1 MTKELFDEEV
11 QNALTVLRNGGI
23 ILYPTDTVWGLGCDA
38 TNKEAVQK
46 IFDLKKR
53 NDNKSLIVLMADQ
66 REILHYVAAPDLS
79 VFDFIQQQSRPTT
92 IVYENAIGFAD
103 NLLADDGSVAIRIV
117 NDDFCRHL
125 IKRLKK
131 PIVSTS
137 ANISNMAT
145 PATFA
150 EVSDEIKSGVDY
162 VVRWRQDDNRPVQP
176 SQIIRWQNGAPMFIR
191 S

>member
-66 REILHYVAAPDLS
+66 REILHYVTAPDLA

-103 NLLADDGSVAIRIV
+103 NLLAEDGSVAIRIV
-117 NDDFCRHL
+117 KDDFCRHL

-150 EVSDEIKSGVDY
+150 EVSAEIKSGVDY

>member
-11 QNALTVLRNGGI
+11 QNALTVLRKGGI

-66 REILHYVAAPDLS
+66 REILHYVTAPDLA

-103 NLLADDGSVAIRIV
+103 NLLAEDGSVAIRIV

>member
-11 QNALTVLRNGGI
+11 QNALTILRSGGI

-38 TNKEAVQK
+38 TNKQAVQR

-53 NDNKSLIVLMADQ
+53 DDSKSLIVLMADE
-66 REILHYVAAPDLS
+66 REVMHYVAAPDLS
-79 VFDFIQQQSRPTT
+79 VFDFIKQQIRPTT
-92 IVYENAIGFAD
+92 IIYENAIGFAD
-103 NLLADDGSVAIRIV
+103 NLLAEDGSVAIRIV
-117 NDDFCRHL
+117 KDDFCSHL

-131 PIVSTS
+131 PLVSTS

-150 EVSDEIKSGVDY
+150 EISKEIRAGVDY
-162 VVRWRQDDNRPVQP
+162 VVKWRQDDNQPVQP
-176 SQIIRWQNGAPMFIR
+176 SQIIRWKNGGPVFIR

>member
-103 NLLADDGSVAIRIV
+103 NLLAEDGSVAIRIV

>member
-66 REILHYVAAPDLS
+66 REILHYVTAPDLA

-145 PATFA
+145 PAAFA

>member
-103 NLLADDGSVAIRIV
+103 NLLAEDGSVAIRIV

-145 PATFA
+145 TATFA

>member
-1 MTKELFDEEV
+1 MIKELFDKEV
-11 QNALTVLRNGGI
+11 ENALVVLRTGGI

-53 NDNKSLIVLMADQ
+53 DDSKSLIVLMADEKQ
-66 REILHYVAAPDLS
+66 VMHYVAAPDLS
-79 VFDFIQQQSRPTT
+79 VFDFLKQQSRPTT
-92 IVYENAIGFAD
+92 FIYENAIGFAD
-103 NLLADDGSVAIRIV
+103 NLVANDGSVAIRIV
-117 NDDFCRHL
+117 KDDFCRHL

-137 ANISNMAT
+137 ANISNMVT
-145 PATFA
+145 PATFT
-150 EVSDEIKSGVDY
+150 EISDEIKTGVDY
-162 VVRWRQDDNRPVQP
+162 VVQWRQDENKPVQP
-176 SQIIRWQNGAPMFIR
+176 SQIIRWKNGAPVFIR

>member
-1 MTKELFDEEV
+1 
-11 QNALTVLRNGGI
+11 
-23 ILYPTDTVWGLGCDA
+23 
-38 TNKEAVQK
+38 VQK

-66 REILHYVAAPDLS
+66 REILHYVTAPDLA

-103 NLLADDGSVAIRIV
+103 NLLAEDGSVAIRIV

-150 EVSDEIKSGVDY
+150 EVSAEIKSGVDY

>member
-1 MTKELFDEEV
+1 MTKELFDKEV
-11 QNALTVLRNGGI
+11 ENALAILRNGGI

-38 TNKEAVQK
+38 TNKDAVQK

-53 NDNKSLIVLMADQ
+53 NDKKSLIVLMADQ
-66 REILHYVAAPDLS
+66 REVLHYVASPDLS

-103 NLLADDGSVAIRIV
+103 NLLAQDGSVAIRIV
-117 NDDFCRHL
+117 TDDFCRNL

-137 ANISNMAT
+137 ANVSNMAT
-145 PATFA
+145 PSKFT
-150 EVSDEIKSGVDY
+150 EISDEIKAGVDY
-162 VVRWRQDDNRPVQP
+162 IVKWRQDDNEPVQP
-176 SQIIRWQNGAPMFIR
+176 SQIIRWQNGEPVFIR

>member
-1 MTKELFDEEV
+1 MIKEFFDREV
-11 QNALTVLRNGGI
+11 EKALTVLKNGGI

-38 TNKEAVQK
+38 TNKEAVKK

-53 NDNKSLIVLMADQ
+53 DDNKSMIVLMGDE
-66 REILHYVAAPDLS
+66 REVMHYVAAPDLS

-92 IVYENAIGFAD
+92 IIYENAIGFAD
-103 NLLADDGSVAIRIV
+103 NLMAEDGSVAIRIV
-117 NDDFCRHL
+117 KDDFCRHL

-137 ANISNMAT
+137 ANISNMPT

-150 EVSDEIKSGVDY
+150 EISDEIKTGVDY
-162 VVRWRQDDNRPVQP
+162 VVQWRQDDEQPVQP
-176 SQIIRWQNGAPMFIR
+176 SQIIRWKNGKPVFIR
-191 S
+191 K

>member
-66 REILHYVAAPDLS
+66 REILHYVTAPDLA

-117 NDDFCRHL
+117 KDDFCRHL

>member
-66 REILHYVAAPDLS
+66 REILHYVTAPDLA

-103 NLLADDGSVAIRIV
+103 NLLAEDGSVAIRIV

-131 PIVSTS
+131 PIVSTC

-162 VVRWRQDDNRPVQP
+162 VVRWRQDDNRLVQP

>member
-1 MTKELFDEEV
+1 MTKKLFDEEV

-38 TNKEAVQK
+38 INKDAVQK

-53 NDNKSLIVLMADQ
+53 NDNKSLIVLIADQ

-92 IVYENAIGFAD
+92 IVFENAIGFAD
-103 NLLADDGSVAIRIV
+103 NLLAEDGSVAIRIV
-117 NDDFCRHL
+117 TDDFCRHL
-125 IKRLKK
+125 IKCLKK

-137 ANISNMAT
+137 ANVSNMAT
-145 PATFA
+145 PATFT
-150 EVSDEIKSGVDY
+150 EISDEIKAGVDY
-162 VVRWRQDDNRPVQP
+162 IVKWRQDDIEPVQP
-176 SQIIRWQNGAPMFIR
+176 SQIIRWQNGAPVFIR

>member
-1 MTKELFDEEV
+1 MTKELFDKEV
-11 QNALTVLRNGGI
+11 ENALAILRNGGI

-38 TNKEAVQK
+38 TNKDAVQK

-66 REILHYVAAPDLS
+66 REVLHYVASPDLS

-103 NLLADDGSVAIRIV
+103 NLLAQDGSVAIRIV
-117 NDDFCRHL
+117 TDDFCRNL

-137 ANISNMAT
+137 ANVSNMAT
-145 PATFA
+145 PSKFT
-150 EVSDEIKSGVDY
+150 EISDEIKAGVDY
-162 VVRWRQDDNRPVQP
+162 IVKWRQDDNEPVQP
-176 SQIIRWQNGAPMFIR
+176 SQIIRWQNGAPVFLR

>member
-1 MTKELFDEEV
+1 MTKELFDKEV
-11 QNALTVLRNGGI
+11 ENALAILRNGGI

-38 TNKEAVQK
+38 TNKDAVQK

-53 NDNKSLIVLMADQ
+53 NDKKSLIVLMADQ
-66 REILHYVAAPDLS
+66 REVLHYVASPDLS

-103 NLLADDGSVAIRIV
+103 NLLAQDGSVAIRIV
-117 NDDFCRHL
+117 TDDFCRNL

-137 ANISNMAT
+137 ANVSNMAT
-145 PATFA
+145 PSKFT
-150 EVSDEIKSGVDY
+150 EISDEIKAGVDY
-162 VVRWRQDDNRPVQP
+162 IVKWRQDDNELVQP
-176 SQIIRWQNGAPMFIR
+176 SQIIRWQNGKPVFIR

>member
-66 REILHYVAAPDLS
+66 REILHYVTAPDLA

-92 IVYENAIGFAD
+92 IVHENAIGFAD
-103 NLLADDGSVAIRIV
+103 NLLAEDGSVAIRIV

>member
-1 MTKELFDEEV
+1 MTKELFDKEV
-11 QNALTVLRNGGI
+11 ENALAILRNGGI

-38 TNKEAVQK
+38 TNKDAVQK

-53 NDNKSLIVLMADQ
+53 NDKKSLIVLMADQ
-66 REILHYVAAPDLS
+66 REVLHYVASPDLS

-103 NLLADDGSVAIRIV
+103 NLLAQDGSVAIRIV
-117 NDDFCRHL
+117 TDDFCRNL

-137 ANISNMAT
+137 ANVSNMAT
-145 PATFA
+145 PSKFT
-150 EVSDEIKSGVDY
+150 EISDEIKAGVDY
-162 VVRWRQDDNRPVQP
+162 IVKWRQDDNEPVQP
-176 SQIIRWQNGAPMFIR
+176 SQIIRWQNGKPVFIR

>member
-66 REILHYVAAPDLS
+66 REILHYVTAPDLA

-103 NLLADDGSVAIRIV
+103 NLLAEDGSVAIRIV
-117 NDDFCRHL
+117 KDDFCRHL

>member
-66 REILHYVAAPDLS
+66 RKILHYVTAPDLA

-103 NLLADDGSVAIRIV
+103 NLLAEDGSVAIRIV
-117 NDDFCRHL
+117 KDDFCRHL

>member
-66 REILHYVAAPDLS
+66 REILHYVTAPDLA

-150 EVSDEIKSGVDY
+150 EISDEIKSGVDY
-162 VVRWRQDDNRPVQP
+162 AVRWRQDDNRPVQP

>member
-66 REILHYVAAPDLS
+66 REILHYVTAPDLA

-103 NLLADDGSVAIRIV
+103 NLLADDGSIAIRIV
-117 NDDFCRHL
+117 KDDFCRHL

>member
-66 REILHYVAAPDLS
+66 REILHYVTAPDLA

>member
-66 REILHYVAAPDLS
+66 REILHYVTAPDLA

-103 NLLADDGSVAIRIV
+103 NLLAEDGSVAIRIV

-145 PATFA
+145 PAAFA